1 MVLAKCTSA
10 RTMRKIPGRVKI
22 PAFKF
27 QYFTFLSYLKGTPM
41 NLYENV
47 YPHTYG

>member
-1 MVLAKCTSA
+1 MVLAQCTSA

-27 QYFTFLSYLKGTPM
+27 QYFTVHSYLKGKRM